1 MEIKSIKGVEHR
13 LYDNYDEFKAFQG
26 NLTPKDNWRE
36 GDAGAWVYTDDRH
49 IVQILKVFY
58 ISVPSTNKKRK
69 CVRTVCGSFVCEQKN
84 AEILGESGVA
94 ENIYTFSGNYESIK
108 NIRST
113 KLSSKKLLFAKYV
126 AAGID
131 MAEAYSRGYP
141 KANDS
146 Q

>member
-36 GDAGAWVYTDDRH
+36 GDAGDWVYTDDRH

-69 CVRTVCGSFVCEQKN
+69 CVRTICGSFVCKQKN
-84 AEILGESGVA
+84 AKILGENGVA
-94 ENIYTFSGNYESIK
+94 DNIYTFSGNYESIK
-108 NIRST
+108 KIRST
-113 KLSSKKLLFAKYV
+113 KLSSKNIPSTIVICLF
-126 AAGID
+126 
-131 MAEAYSRGYP
+131 
-141 KANDS
+141 
-146 Q
+146 